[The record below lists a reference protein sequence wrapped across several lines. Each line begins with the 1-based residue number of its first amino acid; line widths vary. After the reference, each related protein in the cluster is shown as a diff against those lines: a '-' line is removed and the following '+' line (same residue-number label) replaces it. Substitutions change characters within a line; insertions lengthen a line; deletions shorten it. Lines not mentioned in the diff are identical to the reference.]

1 MKTILRTLL
10 VSLALAPPAYAA
22 DGVAFISDM
31 KGEVTVD
38 GNPRP
43 LVLSELAKGQ
53 KVTLGRDAQV
63 SVMYTASGKEFVLK
77 GPGDYVVK
85 EAEVSGSSPAVAR
98 STEWRASTRVL
109 TQVAQTSAASVRMRS
124 IAPQKQPAEKAFPS
138 EGSIATLQPTFRWRA
153 DDAKAQTEFTLMVL
167 GQDKPVHTAKVHGAT
182 YRVVAKLRPETDY
195 SWTAVS
201 AGNEVGGGQFRTLNS
216 DALARIEKRRP
227 SERAEF
233 SDRLLFALMLQE
245 MGAVQEARELWA
257 RLAQERSD
265 LPELAA
271 LAR

>member
-1 MKTILRTLL
+1 MKTILRTIL
-10 VSLALAPPAYAA
+10 VTLAVALPAHAA
-22 DGVAFISDM
+22 DGVAFITDM
-31 KGEVTVD
+31 KGEVAVD

-53 KVTLGRDAQV
+53 KVTVGKGSQV
-63 SVMYTASGKEFVLK
+63 TVMYTASGKELILP
-77 GPGDYVVK
+77 PGDYIVK
-85 EAEVSGSSPAVAR
+85 ETDVSGTSQPIAR
-98 STEWRASTRVL
+98 TTEWRASTRVL

-124 IAPQKQPAEKAFPS
+124 IAPQKQTAEKAFPS
-138 EGSIATLQPTFRWRA
+138 EGSIATLHPTFRWHA
-153 DDAKAQTEFTLMVL
+153 EDAKAPTEFTLMVL
-167 GQDKPVHTAKVHGAT
+167 GQQKPVHTAKVSGGT
-182 YRVVAKLRPETDY
+182 YRVPAKLRPETEY

-201 AGNEVGGGQFRTLNS
+201 GGNEVGGGQFRTLTS
-216 DALARIEKRRP
+216 DALARVEKRRP
-227 SERAEF
+227 SDRAEF

-245 MGAVQEARELWA
+245 MGATQEARELWA